1 MKRASEVRTGNL
13 LLINDRIFRVEEVD
27 IKGSAKMHKTISFRM
42 RDIHDG
48 KSTEHTYHQEDK
60 IEEADVI
67 RKKAAYSYK
76 DSDKFCFLDEETYE
90 TYEIDKNIVGKKEA
104 FLKENEKYTV
114 DLYENKPIDVV
125 FPEKIRLK
133 VVTAPLGIK
142 QHDSTPAKQVTLENG
157 MVIDAPQFI
166 AEGDIVEVD
175 SHTGK
180 YVDRLQE

>member
-1 MKRASEVRTGNL
+1 MKRALDVRSGNL
-13 LLINDRIFRVEEVD
+13 LLISGRIFKVEEVD
-27 IKGSAKMHKTISFRM
+27 IKGSAKMHKTISFKI
-42 RDIHDG
+42 RDILDG
-48 KSTEHTYHQEDK
+48 KSTERTYHQDDK
-60 IEEADVI
+60 LDEANVV

-76 DSDKFCFLDEETYE
+76 DSNKFCFLDEETYE
-90 TYEIDKNIVGKKEA
+90 TYEIDKDIVGNKEV

-125 FPEKIRLK
+125 FPERIRLK
-133 VVTAPLGIK
+133 VVTAPPGIK
-142 QHDSTPAKQVTLENG
+142 QHDSMPAKQVTLENG

-180 YVDRLQE
+180 YVDRIQE